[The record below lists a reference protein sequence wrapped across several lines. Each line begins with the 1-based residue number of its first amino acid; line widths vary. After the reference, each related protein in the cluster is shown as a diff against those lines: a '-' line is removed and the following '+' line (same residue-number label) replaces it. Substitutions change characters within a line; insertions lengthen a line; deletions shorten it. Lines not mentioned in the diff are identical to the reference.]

1 MSFTIIKLLI
11 AALAASATA
20 APQPIGLRQPRS
32 ASGISPIPPAP
43 SVDFTKLLTQPTL
56 VDRFKQL
63 VTRDGKLLPEDELRS
78 VVSFDFNTPLPAPEG
93 KGGAVNL
100 ANTKNWPILAE
111 SGLAVTVGFLGPCGI
126 NTPHVH
132 PRATELLTV
141 ASGSE
146 VDFGYILENGLVD
159 PGEKSEIAGKLGPLQ
174 ATLFPMGSIHFEVN
188 PTCDDAT
195 FISAL
200 NNDDPGVSQVA
211 QNFFGLD
218 GETIEA
224 VLGFP
229 EQFDGDRIEEFRS
242 KIPANVAR
250 GIEQCL
256 EHCKIPKRK

>member
-11 AALAASATA
+11 AALAAGATA
-20 APQPIGLRQPRS
+20 APQPISLRQPRS
-32 ASGISPIPPAP
+32 ASAISPIPPAP

-78 VVSFDFNTPLPAPEG
+78 VVSFDFNPPKPAPG
-93 KGGAVNL
+93 AKGGAVNL

-111 SGLAVTVGFLGPCGI
+111 SGISVAVGFLGACGI

-132 PRATELLTV
+132 PRAAELLTV
-141 ASGSE
+141 TSGE

-159 PGEKSEIAGKLGPLQ
+159 AGEKSEIVGKLGPLQ
-174 ATLFPMGSIHFEVN
+174 AALFPMGSIHYQVN
-188 PTCDDAT
+188 PTCNDAT
-195 FISAL
+195 FVAAL
-200 NNDDPGVSQVA
+200 NNEDPGASQIA

-250 GIEQCL
+250 NVEQCL
-256 EHCKIPKRK
+256 EKCKIPKRK